1 MSLFSQDTKVQA
13 LKSAPL
19 FEDLS
24 RKELVQLAR
33 VCDDLEVQPGKVLCK
48 EGQMGREFFV
58 IVEGKV
64 AVTREGRHLA
74 TLNGGDFLGEIAVVT
89 EMPRTATAT
98 ADTRVRMFVLSGRDF
113 RVVLDENP
121 TVERKVLRALAR
133 RLAEASS
140 DPTLA

>member
-1 MSLFSQDTKVQA
+1 MRLFSQDTKVQA
-13 LKSAPL
+13 LKRAPL

-24 RKELVQLAR
+24 RKELVALAR
-33 VCDDLEVQPGKVLCK
+33 VCDDLEVEPGKVLCK

-58 IVEGKV
+58 IVDGKV
-64 AVTREGRHLA
+64 LVTREGRLLA

-98 ADTRVRMFVLSGRDF
+98 AETPVRMFVLTGSDF
-113 RVVLDENP
+113 RVVLDDNP

-133 RLAEASS
+133 RLAEASG